1 MRRRR
6 RPVNLETLQQP
17 TPQSASMD
25 DEHTQTG
32 WNWAHLIL
40 LIGTL
45 AGMTAAHKLGW
56 PPERTALVASLLIIG
71 WLSLAEWRWPHRR
84 DWMPTRTDL
93 KRDGF
98 YFVLAAITQSAT
110 RWWVLALL
118 VSGLGPSPAALHAL
132 PLWVAVPVAFW
143 LAELGP
149 YALHRA
155 EHTGGWLWRV
165 HALHHAPTHVNAT
178 NNVTVHPI
186 NVALV
191 EAARLLPL
199 LLLGFSAEAI
209 VYSGIL
215 GQAQSFAT
223 HANTP
228 GTMGWLNRVIG
239 TAELHRRHHSA
250 MPEEAQ
256 NFGTS
261 VPLWDQL
268 FGTYRGLSTPQPQR
282 IGLFTPND
290 YPALTDTLRWLAY
303 PLRRSGPPDAAAAR
317 TVKP

>member
-1 MRRRR
+1 
-6 RPVNLETLQQP
+6 
-17 TPQSASMD
+17 MD
-25 DEHTQTG
+25 NEHTQTG
-32 WNWAHLIL
+32 WNWAHLTL
-40 LIGTL
+40 LASTL
-45 AGMTAAHKLGW
+45 AGLTAAHALGW
-56 PPERTALVASLLIIG
+56 PPAHTALVASVLIIG

-93 KRDGF
+93 RRDGI
-98 YFVLAAITQSAT
+98 YFVLAAVAQSAT
-110 RWWVLALL
+110 RWLVLIASLAIGAFWSASTVL
-118 VSGLGPSPAALHAL
+118 SEM
-132 PLWVAVPVAFW
+132 PLWIAVPLAVW
-143 LAELGP
+143 LGELVP

-155 EHTGGWLWRV
+155 EHAGGWLWQV
-165 HALHHAPTHVNAT
+165 HALHHAPSSVNTT
-178 NNVTVHPI
+178 NNVTAHPI

-199 LLLGFSAEAI
+199 QLLGFSAEAI
-209 VYSGIL
+209 VYAGIL
-215 GQAQSFAT
+215 AQAQSFAT

-250 MPEEAQ
+250 IPEEAQ

-261 VPLWDQL
+261 IPLWDQL

-290 YPALTDTLRWLAY
+290 YPALTDTLRWLVY
-303 PLRRSGPPDAAAAR
+303 PLRRVGHTGQPLQR
-317 TVKP
+317 YEHHKN